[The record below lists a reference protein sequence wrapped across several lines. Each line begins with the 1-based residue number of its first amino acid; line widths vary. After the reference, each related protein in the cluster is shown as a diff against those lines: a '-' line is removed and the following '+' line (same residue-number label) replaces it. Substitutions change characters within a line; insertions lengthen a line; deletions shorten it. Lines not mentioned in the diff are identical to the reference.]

1 MVGYCE
7 GEMILYC
14 FASETKFKGKCYYI
28 NKNDDDYHD
37 DDDDEIIG
45 NSESEKFEL

>member
-1 MVGYCE
+1 M
-7 GEMILYC
+7 
-14 FASETKFKGKCYYI
+14 

-45 NSESEKFEL
+45 NSESEKFELWFRFKRMILT